1 MISGKQCR
9 APQDTIA
16 RIMGMS
22 ITGSMSTMRCVYM
35 QRVRLI
41 FRDPQRQNKV
51 IFSDIFQNLFWNQNM
66 KDYKQPGG

>member
-41 FRDPQRQNKV
+41 FSDPQRQNTV
-51 IFSDIFQNLFWNQNM
+51 IFSDIF
-66 KDYKQPGG
+66 YKIYFRTKI

>member
-35 QRVRLI
+35 LRVRLI